1 MRSKW
6 AAQPSVT
13 SILTVLAIIAP
24 ALASCGGK
32 KRDKQPAPSSSSSPG
47 GSTPKHDPADAKAGE
62 ILGWVERPAR
72 SFDGMLE
79 SEAFSLTLVDGF
91 TAIEKT
97 TAFRPSFELATA
109 DAPKGLM
116 DWRLIVELGKSMQSS
131 PGSDMKEMKRDTAPD
146 GTEAVWYEHT
156 QSIVGDFRQGLLVQ
170 VSYPVPPRED
180 GTPGRPYTC
189 EASILGEGA
198 GPIALANKERL
209 NPFLAKLCRSLVIKK

>member
-1 MRSKW
+1 MRLHSPLLLVPLVI
-6 AAQPSVT
+6 AAT
-13 SILTVLAIIAP
+13 
-24 ALASCGGK
+24 ALAGCGK
-32 KRDKQPAPSSSSSPG
+32 KSDKKVAAGSSSPSPS
-47 GSTPKHDPADAKAGE
+47 GSAPKHDPADAKAGE
-62 ILGWVERPAR
+62 IIGWVDRPAR

-79 SEAFSLTLVDGF
+79 SEAFSLTLVEGF
-91 TAIEKT
+91 AAVEKT

-109 DAPKGLM
+109 DAPKGLL
-116 DWRLIVELGKSMQSS
+116 DWRLRIELGKSMQASA
-131 PGSDMKEMKRDTAPD
+131 GSDMKEMKRDTAPD

-170 VSYPVPPRED
+170 VSYPAPPRED

-198 GPIALANKERL
+198 GPVALANKERL

>member
-1 MRSKW
+1 MRTPRLGQLLSL
-6 AAQPSVT
+6 V
-13 SILTVLAIIAP
+13 VLVA
-24 ALASCGGK
+24 ALASCGSK
-32 KRDKQPAPSSSSSPG
+32 KSDKKPSTSTPG
-47 GSTPKHDPADAKAGE
+47 GGTVPGKAAPADDKAAE
-62 ILGWVERPAR
+62 ILGWIDRPAR

-91 TAIEKT
+91 TAVEKP
-97 TAFRPSFELATA
+97 TAFRPSFELATTN
-109 DAPKGLM
+109 APSGLV
-116 DWRLIVELGKSMQSS
+116 DWRLSIELGKSMHAD

-146 GTEAVWYEHT
+146 GTEAIWYEHT
-156 QSIVGDFRQGLLVQ
+156 RTIVGDFRQGLLVQ

-209 NPFLAKLCRSLVIKK
+209 NPFLAKLCRSLVIKKDSKQP